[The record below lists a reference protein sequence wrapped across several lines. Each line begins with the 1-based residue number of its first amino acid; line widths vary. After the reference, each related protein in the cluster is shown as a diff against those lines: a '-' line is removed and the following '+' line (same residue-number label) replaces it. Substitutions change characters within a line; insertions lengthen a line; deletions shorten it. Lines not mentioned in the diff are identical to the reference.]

1 MATLMEDIIELAL
14 SLFVEAY
21 VLPPALT
28 AIATTALTSVSSSVV
43 TLFQTLLPL
52 IAVIVTILYFV
63 GRIRRH
69 ARGE

>member
-1 MATLMEDIIELAL
+1 MASLMEDIIELAL
-14 SLFVEAY
+14 ALFVEAY

-28 AIATTALTSVSSSVV
+28 AIATTALTSVTSSVA

-63 GRIRRH
+63 GRIRKH
-69 ARGE
+69 SQG